1 MKTVKLYDLDS
12 HQSVF
17 EAMVLSCEKR
27 ENRFSV
33 VLDKTAFFPEGGGQ
47 PSDIGTLDGVNVL
60 DVQIEN
66 DTIYH
71 YTDAPVEI
79 GAVVCGRLDFERRF
93 RFMQN
98 HSGEHIVSGIV
109 NSLYGLDNVGFHLNE
124 ELVTL
129 DFNGILSPEQIL
141 LVEQEANRRVWQN
154 VKFNTYYPTTDE
166 LEKLEYRSKKEL
178 DGDIR
183 IVEIEGTDRCAC
195 CAPHVNV
202 AGEIGMIK
210 LLDTEKM
217 RGGSR
222 IVMKCG
228 QYALDDYNTKYQ
240 NVRKISELLSSKQEN
255 SAEAV
260 LSLSDKLSDEKHKCT
275 ELQKRIAELLVDTA
289 TADTCC
295 IFAEG
300 LDRKELQLI
309 ADRLCKTYGGVR
321 AVFSPCEDGFAFS
334 ICGDDTLDSIFADFK
349 AKFTVRGGGR
359 NGMVQGTVTGD
370 KTAIKSFFSFG

>member
-12 HQSVF
+12 HLSFF
-17 EAMVLSCEKR
+17 EAKVVSCEKAGDK
-27 ENRFSV
+27 FAV
-33 VLDKTAFFPEGGGQ
+33 ILDKTAFFPEGGGQ
-47 PSDIGTLDGVNVL
+47 PSDIGTLGSAKVL

-71 YTDAPVEI
+71 YTDCALNVGDMVE
-79 GAVVCGRLDFERRF
+79 GKLDFERRF

-129 DFNGILSPEQIL
+129 DFNGILNIEQIL
-141 LVEQEANRRVWQN
+141 LIEQEANRRVWQN
-154 VKFNTYYPTTDE
+154 VKFKTYYPTADE

-183 IVEIEGTDRCAC
+183 IVEIENTDRCAC
-195 CAPHVNV
+195 CAPHVKT

-260 LSLSDKLSDEKHKCT
+260 LSLSDKLNDEKHRCA

-289 TADTCC
+289 TSDTYC
-295 IFAEG
+295 IFADG

-309 ADRLCKTYGGVR
+309 ADRLYKTYGGIR

-334 ICGDDTLDSIFADFK
+334 ICGDDTLDNVFADFK

-359 NGMVQGTVTGD
+359 NGMVQGTVIGEEE
-370 KTAIKSFFSFG
+370 AIKSFFSF